1 MQKEKHVS
9 DFNQDETK
17 PVATSSLGRFS
28 LDLEKST
35 LGTRLNL
42 WHNLQSKQVK
52 GTPQDSVN
60 ELIIWKMN
68 PLVVSVTCV
77 KFKWELLRAKWAVNN
92 LRELVCIWL
101 EGIYIKF
108 RETKLGEIS

>member
-17 PVATSSLGRFS
+17 PVATSSLGR
-28 LDLEKST
+28 LEKSA

-42 WHNLQSKQVK
+42 WLNLQSKQVK
-52 GTPQDSVN
+52 RTPQDSIN

-68 PLVVSVTCV
+68 PLVVPVTCV
-77 KFKWELLRAKWAVNN
+77 KFKSKLLHAKWAVNN
-92 LRELVCIWL
+92 SYESLSVF
-101 EGIYIKF
+101 G
-108 RETKLGEIS
+108 

>member
-17 PVATSSLGRFS
+17 PVATSSLGR
-28 LDLEKST
+28 LEKST

-42 WHNLQSKQVK
+42 WLNLQSKQVK
-52 GTPQDSVN
+52 RTPQDSIN

-68 PLVVSVTCV
+68 ALVIPVTNQIQIWITACV
-77 KFKWELLRAKWAVNN
+77 MSSK
-92 LRELVCIWL
+92 
-101 EGIYIKF
+101 
-108 RETKLGEIS
+108 

>member
-28 LDLEKST
+28 LDLEKSA

-52 GTPQDSVN
+52 GTPPTFCQWIDYLKN
-60 ELIIWKMN
+60 E
-68 PLVVSVTCV
+68 PVSRSRNLCQIQMGITTC
-77 KFKWELLRAKWAVNN
+77 EMSS
-92 LRELVCIWL
+92 E
-101 EGIYIKF
+101 
-108 RETKLGEIS
+108 

>member
-28 LDLEKST
+28 LALEKSA

-42 WHNLQSKQVK
+42 WLNLQSNRS
-52 GTPQDSVN
+52 SV
-60 ELIIWKMN
+60 LPKILLMN
-68 PLVVSVTCV
+68 
-77 KFKWELLRAKWAVNN
+77 
-92 LRELVCIWL
+92 
-101 EGIYIKF
+101 
-108 RETKLGEIS
+108 